1 MSRRGRKQCRS
12 SYRRY
17 CYYRAGSL
25 RSRVPLAP
33 GRLHGPPASTP
44 ASSSPDGSGTSS
56 MERSVQPMREEI
68 LATYI
73 DSSQVNAH
81 ILGELAFRL
90 GRRLGILLKLTLQDV
105 DFILAQA
112 RLCLVRF
119 RWVRHAHHGRRL
131 PMSHCGI
138 PAQVLLRV
146 RVVRDSL
153 RNSLLDGVMSEV
165 LEVVVI
171 GLLKVFHVGSDNSG
185 TAVPRAEGLWMS

>member
-1 MSRRGRKQCRS
+1 MQ
-12 SYRRY
+12 
-17 CYYRAGSL
+17 
-25 RSRVPLAP
+25 
-33 GRLHGPPASTP
+33 
-44 ASSSPDGSGTSS
+44 
-56 MERSVQPMREEI
+56 RSVQTMREEI

-73 DSSQVNAH
+73 DSSQINTH

-112 RLCLVRF
+112 RFCLVRF
-119 RWVRHAHHGRRL
+119 RWVWHAHHGCRL

-146 RVVRDSL
+146 GVVMDSL
-153 RNSLLDGVMSEV
+153 GDGVMSEV

-171 GLLKVFHVGSDNSG
+171 GLLKVFHVGGDNSG
-185 TAVPRAEGLWMS
+185 TAVLRAEGLWVS